1 MEEISIHKDCQSKGL
16 GLKLLNAL
24 SSVAKSVGCYK
35 SKLGCSEAN
44 EGFYVKCGYET
55 GGRVM
60 SESYEGAKPAYERG

>member
-1 MEEISIHKDCQSKGL
+1 MEEISIQKDQQSKGL

-24 SSVAKSVGCYK
+24 SSVARSVGCYK

-44 EGFYVKCGYET
+44 EAFYVKCGYEK

-60 SESYEGAKPAYERG
+60 SEAYEGPKPAHERG